1 MRTFAYRAFSDR
13 GQQQKGEIDAGDEAE
28 ATRLLRNKGLKV
40 AHIALRNDSPTR
52 DKRTSLLFSSIAKPS
67 HERLFSELAILMN
80 AGLRFDQ
87 ALLAIS
93 SDTSNRANQQL
104 ASDLLEHI
112 SAGRSPSAAFQ
123 HAKGLRADVVALV
136 SSGEHS
142 GRLPHV
148 FSVLASELEKQGAQ
162 RKAFIDASIYPLFLL
177 FMMFCALLV
186 VTFVL
191 VPALEPIFE
200 GAGKPAPMMIGLFSA
215 VGNTLTAPGSLL
227 FLGLFVAT
235 AMVLA
240 IVKRGAL
247 RELSSRLLSNL
258 PLVGTVVRKA
268 GLARYLQS
276 LAILL
281 ENGVATPTALLLAA
295 QSCPVS
301 AFHRPLLSVR
311 DHVTSG
317 ERLPDTLS
325 RIALFPPGIVSL
337 VAVGDEVNN
346 LPVVLAKAANTLQG
360 ESQRLLDRMLAM
372 LTPLITIVL
381 GVLIGGL
388 VISVMLALLSI
399 NELSV
404 Q

>member
-1 MRTFAYRAFSDR
+1 MRRFAYRAFSDR
-13 GQQQKGEIDAGDEAE
+13 GHQQKGVIDAADEAE

-40 AHIALRNDSPTR
+40 THIALSDDNPVRE
-52 DKRTSLLFSSIAKPS
+52 KRASLFPSIAKPS
-67 HERLFSELAILMN
+67 HERLFSDLAILMN

-93 SDTSNRANQQL
+93 NDTSNRGNQQL
-104 ASDLLEHI
+104 ASDLLEQI
-112 SAGRSPSAAFQ
+112 SAGRSPSTAFQ
-123 HAKGLRADVVALV
+123 YAKGLRADVVALV
-136 SSGEHS
+136 ASGEHS

-148 FSVLASELEKQGAQ
+148 FSVLASELEKQAAQ

-177 FMMFCALLV
+177 SMMFCALLV

-200 GAGKPAPMMIGLFSA
+200 DAGKPAPLMIGFFSA
-215 VGNTLTAPGSLL
+215 VGDVLIAPGSLL
-227 FLGLFVAT
+227 FIGLISAAALLLAFVN
-235 AMVLA
+235 
-240 IVKRGAL
+240 RQAL
-247 RELSSRLLSNL
+247 RELSSRLLSNF
-258 PLVGTVVRKA
+258 PLVGTVVQKA

-301 AFHRPLLSVR
+301 TFHKPLLSVR

-317 ERLPDTLS
+317 ERLPDALS

-337 VAVGDEVNN
+337 AAVGDEVNN
-346 LPVVLAKAANTLQG
+346 LPVVLAKAAGILQG

>member
-13 GQQQKGEIDAGDEAE
+13 GQQQKGEIDAADEAE

-40 AHIALRNDSPTR
+40 AHIVLRNDNPARERRAS
-52 DKRTSLLFSSIAKPS
+52 LFSSITKPS
-67 HERLFSELAILMN
+67 HERLFSDLSILMN

-148 FSVLASELEKQGAQ
+148 FSVLASELEKQAAQ

-177 FMMFCALLV
+177 FMMLCALLV

-200 GAGKPAPMMIGLFSA
+200 GAGKPAPVMIGLFSA
-215 VGNTLTAPGSLL
+215 VGNALTAPGSLL
-227 FLGLFVAT
+227 FIGLPSAA
-235 AMVLA
+235 AMILVV
-240 IVKRGAL
+240 IKRGAL
-247 RELSSRLLSNL
+247 KELSSRLLSNL

-268 GLARYLQS
+268 GLSRYLQS

-301 AFHRPLLSVR
+301 AFHQPLLSVR

-317 ERLPDTLS
+317 ERLPDALS
-325 RIALFPPGIVSL
+325 RTALFPPGIVSL
-337 VAVGDEVNN
+337 AAVGDEVNN
-346 LPVVLAKAANTLQG
+346 LPVVLAKAANILQE

-381 GVLIGGL
+381 GALIGGL